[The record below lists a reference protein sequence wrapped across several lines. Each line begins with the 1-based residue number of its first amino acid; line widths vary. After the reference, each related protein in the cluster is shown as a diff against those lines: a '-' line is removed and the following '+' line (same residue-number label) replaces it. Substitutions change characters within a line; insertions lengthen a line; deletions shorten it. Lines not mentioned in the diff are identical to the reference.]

1 MPDAVGETDL
11 RIVIVGPCGA
21 GKSSL
26 ADGLA
31 ARSFHARQI
40 TQEHSYVPNMWQ
52 LLSKPDILIYLDAS
66 FESCDQRKRLDW
78 SPKDHAEQN
87 RRLAHARQ
95 HCDIYLL
102 TDALTLEQILQSV
115 LQSLHRIT

>member
-1 MPDAVGETDL
+1 MPDAVAETDL

-21 GKSSL
+21 GKTTL
-26 ADGLA
+26 AEGLTA
-31 ARSFHARQI
+31 SNFPARQI

-78 SPKDHAEQN
+78 SPKDHTEQH

-102 TDALTLEQILQSV
+102 TDDLTLEQILQCV
-115 LQSLHRIT
+115 LQSLQRIT